1 MGNIL
6 SYFFPQ
12 PAPAGIEQ
20 VVEEVTEDVATRK
33 EATEVPVVPTTEVV
47 GMIVDAKT
55 EDSVER
61 DFEFV
66 EEVAEKTNEGFE
78 FVKED
83 KLENVSNVL
92 NEGKHDLQEEIIS
105 NKVASLEATEVEII
119 GSVKDSEEE
128 AQIAVTPET
137 VIDEAPEAVDNS
149 VSQDNENIKEVEMI
163 GSIQES
169 NVQLMEEPTSE
180 SVDLPTSE
188 HVEPI
193 KVCTPEPLVA
203 PEPFKTP
210 TTEPLFAPE
219 PVRAL
224 TPEAIIIITPKPTK
238 ETTPDPSIQD
248 SSYTPIPE
256 LIEVS
261 PPEPLKAATPEPS
274 SASEPFKALSPEA
287 IIVST
292 PEPTKATTPEPT
304 VLESTT
310 VLNPD
315 LIEASAPE
323 PQKAPTP
330 EPSSAPEP
338 VKVVTPE
345 AIIVSTPERAQAS
358 NSEANIEEKNVKNA
372 EEELSGGASGL
383 KDLLTGSNDLNEE

>member
-1 MGNIL
+1 MGNII

-20 VVEEVTEDVATRK
+20 VVEEVTKDVAARK

-55 EDSVER
+55 EDSVEK

-66 EEVAEKTNEGFE
+66 EEVAEKTTEGFE
-78 FVKED
+78 FVEED

-92 NEGKHDLQEEIIS
+92 NAGKHDLHEEIIS
-105 NKVASLEATEVEII
+105 NKVASLETTEVEII
-119 GSVKDSEEE
+119 GSVKDSDEGV
-128 AQIAVTPET
+128 QRAVTPEP
-137 VIDEAPEAVDNS
+137 IRDEASEAVDNS
-149 VSQDNENIKEVEMI
+149 VNQDNENMSEVEII

-169 NVQLMEEPTSE
+169 NVELGEETTTEPL
-180 SVDLPTSE
+180 DLPTSE
-188 HVEPI
+188 PI
-193 KVCTPEPLVA
+193 DPTAHMIKDSTPEALTACTPEP
-203 PEPFKTP
+203 PKTP
-210 TTEPLFAPE
+210 TPEPLSAPE

-224 TPEAIIIITPKPTK
+224 TPETIR
-238 ETTPDPSIQD
+238 D
-248 SSYTPIPE
+248 
-256 LIEVS
+256 
-261 PPEPLKAATPEPS
+261 
-274 SASEPFKALSPEA
+274 
-287 IIVST
+287 ST

-304 VLESTT
+304 VLDPTT

-315 LIEASAPE
+315 LIEASTPE

-330 EPSSAPEP
+330 ELSSAPEP
-338 VKVVTPE
+338 VKAVTPE
-345 AIIVSTPERAQAS
+345 AIIVSTPEPAQAS

-383 KDLLTGSNDLNEE
+383 QDLLTGSNDLNEE

>member
-20 VVEEVTEDVATRK
+20 VVEEVTEDVAAIK

-47 GMIVDAKT
+47 GMIVDAKI
-55 EDSVER
+55 EDSVEK

-92 NEGKHDLQEEIIS
+92 DEGKHDLQEEIIS

-128 AQIAVTPET
+128 AQISVTPET
-137 VIDEAPEAVDNS
+137 VRDEAPEVVDNS
-149 VSQDNENIKEVEMI
+149 VSQDNENINEVEII

-188 HVEPI
+188 PIEHTAPGDTPI
-193 KVCTPEPLVA
+193 KDSTPEPLKDFTPEASSA
-203 PEPFKTP
+203 PEPAIALTP
-210 TTEPLFAPE
+210 EAIRVSTPAPPKATTPVPTIQDSTSSAPE
-219 PVRAL
+219 HVEAL
-224 TPEAIIIITPKPTK
+224 TPEAII
-238 ETTPDPSIQD
+238 D
-248 SSYTPIPE
+248 
-256 LIEVS
+256 
-261 PPEPLKAATPEPS
+261 
-274 SASEPFKALSPEA
+274 
-287 IIVST
+287 ST
-292 PEPTKATTPEPT
+292 PEPVESIIQVSISEP
-304 VLESTT
+304 
-310 VLNPD
+310 NN
-315 LIEASAPE
+315 I
-323 PQKAPTP
+323 PTP
-330 EPSSAPEP
+330 EQTANVPVPMEEELTSKMNNESAIELTKEPSSDTTFV
-338 VKVVTPE
+338 VKD
-345 AIIVSTPERAQAS
+345 VSLEVDVIGL
-358 NSEANIEEKNVKNA
+358 IEENNVKND

>member
-1 MGNIL
+1 MGNII

-20 VVEEVTEDVATRK
+20 VVEEVREDVVARK

-47 GMIVDAKT
+47 GMIVDAKI

-66 EEVAEKTNEGFE
+66 EEVAEKTNEG
-78 FVKED
+78 
-83 KLENVSNVL
+83 
-92 NEGKHDLQEEIIS
+92 KHDLQEEIIS
-105 NKVASLEATEVEII
+105 NKVGGLEATEVEII
-119 GSVKDSEEE
+119 GSVKDNEEE

-137 VIDEAPEAVDNS
+137 VRDEAPEAVDNS
-149 VSQDNENIKEVEMI
+149 VSQDNENINEVEMI

-188 HVEPI
+188 PI
-193 KVCTPEPLVA
+193 KTPTPEPS
-203 PEPFKTP
+203 
-210 TTEPLFAPE
+210 FAPE

-224 TPEAIIIITPKPTK
+224 TPEAIIIITPEPTK

-248 SSYTPIPE
+248 STSSPIPE
-256 LIEVS
+256 LEVS
-261 PPEPLKAATPEPS
+261 LPEPLKATTPEPS
-274 SASEPFKALSPEA
+274 SASEPLKALSPEA

-304 VLESTT
+304 ILDSTT

-315 LIEASAPE
+315 LIEASTPE
-323 PQKAPTP
+323 PKKAPTP

-338 VKVVTPE
+338 VKAVTPE
-345 AIIVSTPERAQAS
+345 AIIVSTPEPAQAS
-358 NSEANIEEKNVKNA
+358 NSEANIEE
-372 EEELSGGASGL
+372 LSGGASEL
-383 KDLLTGSNDLNEE
+383 KDLLTGSNDLNE

>member
-20 VVEEVTEDVATRK
+20 LVEEVREDVAARK

-47 GMIVDAKT
+47 GMIVDAKI
-55 EDSVER
+55 EESVER

-128 AQIAVTPET
+128 AQITVTPET
-137 VIDEAPEAVDNS
+137 VRDEAPEAVDNS
-149 VSQDNENIKEVEMI
+149 VSQDNENINEVEMI

-169 NVQLMEEPTSE
+169 NVKLMEEPTRE

-188 HVEPI
+188 PEPI

-210 TTEPLFAPE
+210 TPEPSFAPE

-224 TPEAIIIITPKPTK
+224 TPEAIMIITPELTK
-238 ETTPDPSIQD
+238 ETTPGPTIQD
-248 SSYTPIPE
+248 STSTPIPE
-256 LIEVS
+256 LIKVS
-261 PPEPLKAATPEPS
+261 PPEPLKATTPEPS
-274 SASEPFKALSPEA
+274 SASEPLKALSPET

-304 VLESTT
+304 VLDSTT

-315 LIEASAPE
+315 LLEAS
-323 PQKAPTP
+323 TP
-330 EPSSAPEP
+330 ELSSAPEP
-338 VKVVTPE
+338 VKAVTPE
-345 AIIVSTPERAQAS
+345 AIIVSTPEPAQS
-358 NSEANIEEKNVKNA
+358 SHSEADIEEKNVKNA

>member
-1 MGNIL
+1 MGNII

-20 VVEEVTEDVATRK
+20 VVEEVREDVVARK

-47 GMIVDAKT
+47 GMIVDAKI

-92 NEGKHDLQEEIIS
+92 NAGKHDLQEEIIS
-105 NKVASLEATEVEII
+105 NKVGGLEATEVEII
-119 GSVKDSEEE
+119 GSVKDNEEE

-137 VIDEAPEAVDNS
+137 VRDEAPEAVDNS
-149 VSQDNENIKEVEMI
+149 VSQDNENINEVEMI

-188 HVEPI
+188 PI
-193 KVCTPEPLVA
+193 KTPTPEPS
-203 PEPFKTP
+203 
-210 TTEPLFAPE
+210 FAPE

-224 TPEAIIIITPKPTK
+224 TPEAIIIITPEPTK

-248 SSYTPIPE
+248 STSSPIPE
-256 LIEVS
+256 LEVS
-261 PPEPLKAATPEPS
+261 LPEPLKATTPEPS
-274 SASEPFKALSPEA
+274 SASEPLKALSPEA

-304 VLESTT
+304 ILDSTT

-315 LIEASAPE
+315 LIEASTPE
-323 PQKAPTP
+323 PKKAPTP

-338 VKVVTPE
+338 VKAVTPE
-345 AIIVSTPERAQAS
+345 AIIVSTPEPAQAS
-358 NSEANIEEKNVKNA
+358 NSEANIEE
-372 EEELSGGASGL
+372 LSGGASEL
-383 KDLLTGSNDLNEE
+383 KDLLTGSNDLNE

>member
-119 GSVKDSEEE
+119 GSVKDSDEG
-128 AQIAVTPET
+128 AQRAVTPEP
-137 VIDEAPEAVDNS
+137 IRDEASEAVDNS
-149 VSQDNENIKEVEMI
+149 VNQDNENMSEIEII

-169 NVQLMEEPTSE
+169 NVELVEETTTE
-180 SVDLPTSE
+180 SGDLPTSDP
-188 HVEPI
+188 VEPPVPGDKPI
-193 KVCTPEPLVA
+193 KVSTPEPLIA
-203 PEPFKTP
+203 STPEPSKAP
-210 TTEPLFAPE
+210 TEPSLAPG
-219 PVRAL
+219 PVKAL
-224 TPEAIIIITPKPTK
+224 TPEAII
-238 ETTPDPSIQD
+238 
-248 SSYTPIPE
+248 
-256 LIEVS
+256 VS
-261 PPEPLKAATPEPS
+261 PPEPLKD
-274 SASEPFKALSPEA
+274 
-287 IIVST
+287 ST
-292 PEPTKATTPEPT
+292 
-304 VLESTT
+304 
-310 VLNPD
+310 
-315 LIEASAPE
+315 
-323 PQKAPTP
+323 QKAPTP
-330 EPSSAPEP
+330 EPSSDPEP
-338 VKVVTPE
+338 VKAFTPE
-345 AIIVSTPERAQAS
+345 VIIDSTPEPEPTQKAT
-358 NSEANIEEKNVKNA
+358 SEPNIEEKNLKN
-372 EEELSGGASGL
+372 EQEEL
-383 KDLLTGSNDLNEE
+383 

>member
-47 GMIVDAKT
+47 GMVVDAKI

-61 DFEFV
+61 EFEFV

-92 NEGKHDLQEEIIS
+92 NAGKHDLQEEAT
-105 NKVASLEATEVEII
+105 KVDII
-119 GSVKDSEEE
+119 GTVKDSEKD

-137 VIDEAPEAVDNS
+137 VRDEASEAVDNS
-149 VSQDNENIKEVEMI
+149 VNQENENISEVEMI

-210 TTEPLFAPE
+210 TPEPSFAPE

-224 TPEAIIIITPKPTK
+224 TPEAIIIITPEPTK
-238 ETTPDPSIQD
+238 ETTPDPTIQD
-248 SSYTPIPE
+248 STSSPIPE

-261 PPEPLKAATPEPS
+261 PPEPLKATTPEPS
-274 SASEPFKALSPEA
+274 SASEPLKALSPEA

-304 VLESTT
+304 VLDSTT

-315 LIEASAPE
+315 LIEASTPE

-338 VKVVTPE
+338 VKAVTPE
-345 AIIVSTPERAQAS
+345 AIIVSTPEPAQAS
-358 NSEANIEEKNVKNA
+358 NSEANIEE
-372 EEELSGGASGL
+372 LSGGASEL
-383 KDLLTGSNDLNEE
+383 KDLLTGSNDLNE